1 MFDVRRSSFK
11 YAVFVDNT
19 QVREVVMVKIFAVMF
34 CMFLFLSSSA
44 IGATKEVVTTG
55 KYVMGD
61 LDTKT
66 KAKKYALLDAKKM
79 AMEKAGTYLRS
90 FSEIDGLHLTRDE
103 VLSLA
108 AGTMS
113 VEIIEETWEMQ
124 GQNPVIT
131 ISIKAKIDTSDLEK
145 EIGAL
150 IAHRSKL
157 NGRNEMEKT
166 GDDADKRAYSK
177 ARIIDSYLAYEISI
191 TGVKTLTN
199 TGGLME
205 VQLTGI
211 NSTSSYKKLEYRIEW
226 LDNNG
231 FLIETVMS
239 RWTDFPAYGNS
250 VFGFR
255 AVAPKAAA
263 VDFRINIREED

>member
-1 MFDVRRSSFK
+1 
-11 YAVFVDNT
+11 
-19 QVREVVMVKIFAVMF
+19 MVKISAVMF
-34 CMFLFLSSSA
+34 CMFLFLYSSA
-44 IGATKEVVTTG
+44 IGATKEVITTG

-66 KAKKYALLDAKKM
+66 KAKKFALLDAKKL

-90 FSEIDGLHLTRDE
+90 FSEVDGLHLTRDE

-113 VEIIEETWEMQ
+113 VEILEETWEMQ

-131 ISIKAKIDTSDLEK
+131 ITIKAKIDTSDLEK
-145 EIGAL
+145 EIEDLRAY
-150 IAHRSKL
+150 RSKL
-157 NGRNEMEKT
+157 KSLNEVEKT
-166 GDDADKRAYSK
+166 GEDTANSAYSK
-177 ARIIDSYLAYEISI
+177 ATIIDSFLDNEISI
-191 TGVKTLTN
+191 TDVKGLIN

-205 VQLTGI
+205 VQLAGV
-211 NSTSSYKKLEYRIEW
+211 NNTSSYKKLEYRIEW

-231 FLIETVMS
+231 FLIETIMS

-250 VFGFR
+250 EFGFK
-255 AVAPKAAA
+255 AVAPSTDAT
-263 VDFRINIREED
+263 DFRIKIREED

>member
-1 MFDVRRSSFK
+1 MIKIS
-11 YAVFVDNT
+11 AVL
-19 QVREVVMVKIFAVMF
+19 F
-34 CMFLFLSSSA
+34 CMFLFLCSSA
-44 IGATKEVVTTG
+44 LASTKEVITTG

-66 KAKKYALLDAKKM
+66 KAKNFALLDAKKM

-90 FSEIDGLHLTRDE
+90 FSEVTGMHLTKDE

-113 VEIIEETWEMQ
+113 VEILEETWEMQ

-157 NGRNEMEKT
+157 NARNEMQKT
-166 GDDADKRAYSK
+166 GDGADKRAYSK
-177 ARIIDSYLAYEISI
+177 ARIIDSSLAYEISI
-191 TGVKTLTN
+191 TGVKSLIN
-199 TGGLME
+199 AGGLME

-226 LDNNG
+226 LDNSG
-231 FLIETVMS
+231 FMIETVMS